1 MERREE
7 DEDSGDQDS
16 SQFGGSSV
24 DKPHQHLAVVDNQ
37 VKTAEHDGEE
47 DGGEHYHH
55 NNGAKVFW
63 EVNDCQGP
71 TNQLQHQEGQAQ
83 VLVEIDEF
91 ELDLDK
97 GICV

>member
-1 MERREE
+1 MERGEE

-37 VKTAEHDGEE
+37 VKAADQDGEE
-47 DGGEHYHH
+47 DGGEHYHDDD
-55 NNGAKVFW
+55 GAEVFW

-71 TNQLQHQEGQAQ
+71 TNQL
-83 VLVEIDEF
+83 
-91 ELDLDK
+91 
-97 GICV
+97 

>member
-1 MERREE
+1 MERGEE

-37 VKTAEHDGEE
+37 VKAAEHDGEE

-55 NNGAKVFW
+55 NDGAEVFW

-97 GICV
+97 GIRD